1 MEKKNGLLYAS
12 SSLGLVRSFSKSRYE
27 ELEMARLRSAE
38 DPRVTPS
45 HAPTICL
52 LVMWKF
58 ADKMA

>member
-52 LVMWKF
+52 LVM
-58 ADKMA
+58 